1 MINFQSVS
9 KDRLFY
15 DQYEYGVCI
24 NVEEASCLR
33 AKTRSELLRIV
44 EYRNNARRQYYS
56 SASKIVI
63 EGEVLENLI
72 IAFDFLDQHRDCV
85 KLLVS
90 YNVMYVYSNDPVLLE
105 KITQQ
110 HWAKFRSAV
119 QACVNLPRDVVL
131 LTNPQ
136 YQYRSYFKDKVLNE
150 TQASMLLN
158 FLESRSDIY
167 SITRSFRANLNRWRR
182 PYIPRHL
189 FVDHNDL
196 KDITM
201 LNLVVPGLIRK
212 TLTVQAK

>member
-1 MINFQSVS
+1 MINFQPAER
-9 KDRLFY
+9 DRLFY

-24 NVEEASCLR
+24 SVVEASCLR
-33 AKTRSELLRIV
+33 AKTHSELLRMV

-56 SASKIVI
+56 STSKKVI
-63 EGEVLENLI
+63 EGEVLEDLI
-72 IAFDFLDQHRDCV
+72 TAFDFLDQHRDRI
-85 KLLVS
+85 KLIVS
-90 YNVMYVYSNDPVLLE
+90 YNVMYVYSNDTLLLE

-110 HWAKFRSAV
+110 HWARFRSAV
-119 QACVNLPRDVVL
+119 QARVNLPRDVVL

-136 YQYRSYFKDKVLNE
+136 YRYRSYFKDKALDEN
-150 TQASMLLN
+150 QASMLLN

-189 FVDHNDL
+189 FVDHNDI